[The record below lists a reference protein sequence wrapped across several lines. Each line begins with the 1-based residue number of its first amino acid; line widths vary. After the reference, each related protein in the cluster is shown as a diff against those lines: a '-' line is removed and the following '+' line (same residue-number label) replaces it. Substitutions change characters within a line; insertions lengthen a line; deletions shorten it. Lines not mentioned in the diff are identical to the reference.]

1 METVKQKLS
10 QRFVNDIAEQDMLDS
25 LLEKSG
31 IQRMELLK
39 WVMKDKKVGFVA
51 ARRQAGLEFVKNSP
65 DEGWEILEL
74 LIQSE
79 NPDDRET
86 ACEILE
92 ELNDP
97 RSPNLVK
104 NLLNDE
110 YPSLQFDAC
119 DFLSEIFPQEVKES
133 LQRLTCHKSNIV
145 REAAE
150 KRLNQM
156 VK

>member
-51 ARRQAGLEFVKNSP
+51 ARRRAGLEFVKNSP

-119 DFLSEIFPQEVKES
+119 DFLSEIFPQEVKVT
-133 LQRLTCHKSNIV
+133 LQRLTSHKSNIV
-145 REAAE
+145 RAAAE

-156 VK
+156 AR